1 MVDKNYYM
9 SLLRAQM
16 KNLISEIDKLRGDL
30 NKGERDRQNLLIYEK
45 K

>member
-1 MVDKNYYM
+1 MVDKSYYM

-16 KNLISEIDKLRGDL
+16 NNLISEIDNLHDEL